1 MSAYASKKLDFSH
14 ERHSFVV
21 PEILLVRIVYV
32 LEFSTLVFK
41 EKIYHVD

>member
-1 MSAYASKKLDFSH
+1 MLLRSLIFPH

-21 PEILLVRIVYV
+21 PEILLVGTVYV